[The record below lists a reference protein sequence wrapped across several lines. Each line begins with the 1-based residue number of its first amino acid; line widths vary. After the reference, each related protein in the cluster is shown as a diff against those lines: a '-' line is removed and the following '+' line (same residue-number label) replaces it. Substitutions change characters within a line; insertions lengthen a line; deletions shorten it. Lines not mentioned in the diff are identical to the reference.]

1 MSGKARTVATFPS
14 TRIVPASGGVPVEV
28 TLIAQLGHGVGD
40 QMYASACARQRAHPA
55 FIDALDEPSTQL
67 GGTDFAKGDATALYT
82 FSVGPQGHPFHR
94 HAGHRVFTAVSGSS
108 GAQLRFSTATPDEL
122 ADDPAQFVRAL
133 HHVNVPPDCLF
144 TVRFNGETWHQ
155 FAPRDPSGRHPALFA
170 LSCHTNELGGEL
182 AEATRQHVLAGE
194 ASIPLLTEL
203 LPEHVVAWLAK
214 AAPRLAD
221 VPTVSLAL
229 NVRPDSLQSALCK
242 RIRGG
247 LGRLRSFTSQ
257 WRRAGGFL
265 SETGTRLPVQP
276 LAKLPDDSLLR
287 SQLADAYQHEDM
299 FQLEL
304 SDPALAKKGATR
316 LLSALL
322 DGFLLNP
329 PSSVSRLMALRNT
342 LVRPLGLRTST
353 LGCPVSSLL
362 SSRVCERFDQR
373 FPVLAQMIDESGHH
387 AQVILGADDKHL
399 RFRSCIGV
407 RIVDGRR
414 IELTLGTRVHCTN
427 LFGHVYIA
435 LIERVHRHHVSPAML
450 RMAAEHAFVHT
461 AARQDLDLRILAT

>member
-1 MSGKARTVATFPS
+1 MGKARIVATFPS
-14 TRIVPASGGVPVEV
+14 TRIVPASGGIPVEV

-55 FIDALDEPSTQL
+55 FIDALHEPSTQL

-82 FSVGPQGHPFHR
+82 FSVGPHGHPFHR

-133 HHVNVPPDCLF
+133 HHVNIPPDCLF
-144 TVRFNGETWHQ
+144 TVRFNGKTWHQ
-155 FAPRDPSGRHPALFA
+155 FVPCDPTGRHPALFA

-182 AEATRQHVLAGE
+182 AEATRQQVLAGE

-214 AAPRLAD
+214 AAPRPSD

-229 NVRPDSLQSALCK
+229 DVRPDSLQSALCK

-247 LGRLRSFTSQ
+247 LGRLRSIMSQ
-257 WRRAGGFL
+257 WRPMSGFL
-265 SETGTRLPVQP
+265 TKTGTGLPVQQ
-276 LAKLPDDSLLR
+276 LAELPDDSLLR
-287 SQLADAYQHEDM
+287 HQLVGAHHHEDM
-299 FQLEL
+299 FLLEL
-304 SDPALAKKGATR
+304 SDPALTGKGATR

-329 PSSVSRLMALRNT
+329 PSSVSRLMALRNA
-342 LVRPLGLRTST
+342 LVKPLGLRTSP

-362 SSRVCERFDQR
+362 SSRACERFDQR
-373 FPVLAQMIDESGHH
+373 FPVLAQTIDESDRY

-407 RIVDGRR
+407 RIVDGRHV
-414 IELTLGTRVHCTN
+414 ELTLGTRVHCTN

-450 RMAAEHAFVHT
+450 RMAAEHAF
-461 AARQDLDLRILAT
+461 ARAPAQQDLDSRILAT